1 VKSFHS
7 ETKTQARVV
16 VCASGEGTGF
26 EAFVKAGQAGRMA
39 GEVVGL
45 IANRTK
51 AGVLQRASRMEVPT
65 QVLAPKDFAN
75 AELWDRAFLETLQNF
90 GADWVVLAGFLA
102 RVGPITLN
110 AFQNRIVNSHP
121 ALLPKYGGAGMYGER
136 VHAAVLAAGEKESG
150 VTIHMVN
157 QDYDSGRI
165 LAQERLLIQPGETT
179 ATLSRR
185 LKDLEHELYP
195 RVLNDLIAGR
205 LTAS

>member
-1 VKSFHS
+1 
-7 ETKTQARVV
+7 
-16 VCASGEGTGF
+16 
-26 EAFVKAGQAGRMA
+26 
-39 GEVVGL
+39 
-45 IANRTK
+45 
-51 AGVLQRASRMEVPT
+51 
-65 QVLAPKDFAN
+65 
-75 AELWDRAFLETLQNF
+75 
-90 GADWVVLAGFLA
+90 
-102 RVGPITLN
+102 
-110 AFQNRIVNSHP
+110 
-121 ALLPKYGGAGMYGER
+121 MYGER